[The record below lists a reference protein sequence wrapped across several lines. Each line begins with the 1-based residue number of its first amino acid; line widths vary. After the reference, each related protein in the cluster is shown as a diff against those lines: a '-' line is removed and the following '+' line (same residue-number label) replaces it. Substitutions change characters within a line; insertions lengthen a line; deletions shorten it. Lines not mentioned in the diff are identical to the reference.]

1 MVHFFFFL
9 SFNSNTFYNALP
21 DKITIK
27 IEAKI
32 IDSLGAKK
40 QQMWHNNKDVL
51 SFLKYI
57 S

>member
-1 MVHFFFFL
+1 VITNQEHGAFFL

-40 QQMWHNNKDVL
+40 QQM
-51 SFLKYI
+51 
-57 S
+57 